1 MSMQTAAVKSG
12 VQLSAVRLELL
23 AALLGIMGT
32 ALVIL
37 QAHWWLPE
45 VHANPA
51 ILLLLAFVPLLAA
64 VFFALAP
71 RRMELEPVH
80 AYPARSAAVWF
91 NLGVPVVL
99 TIVVMVVIGIS
110 GNFDNFAG
118 FALALAVNAGRNLRN
133 WVSCLIQRH
142 MDIYK

>member
-1 MSMQTAAVKSG
+1 MNARSAAGKSG
-12 VQLSAVRLELL
+12 VQISAVRLELL
-23 AALLGIMGT
+23 AAVLGIMGT

-37 QAHWWLPE
+37 QARWWLPR

-64 VFFALAP
+64 VFIALAP
-71 RRMELEPVH
+71 RRMELEPAH
-80 AYPARSAAVWF
+80 AYPARSAAVWL

-99 TIVVMVVIGIS
+99 TIVVMAVTGIS

-118 FALALAVNAGRNLRN
+118 FALVLAVNAGRNLRN
-133 WVSCLIQRH
+133 WISCLMQPH
-142 MDIYK
+142 MDARK